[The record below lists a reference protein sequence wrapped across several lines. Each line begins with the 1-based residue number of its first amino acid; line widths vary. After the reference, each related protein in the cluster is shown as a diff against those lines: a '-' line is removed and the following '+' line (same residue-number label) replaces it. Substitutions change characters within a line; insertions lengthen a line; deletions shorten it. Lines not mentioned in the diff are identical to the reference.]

1 MNKSNQFLEVIDL
14 SKNQKYTT
22 AVSQV
27 SFNVKQF
34 EKIGILG
41 ETGSGKTNL
50 LKLISGLEQADGGHV
65 FFEGE
70 KVLGS
75 NEKLIAGHPK
85 IAYLSQHFELF
96 NNYYVH
102 EFLSYNNKYSSE
114 ETAKLFSICKI
125 EHLLNRKTNELS
137 GGEKQRVAL
146 SKQLLSNPAL
156 LLLDEPFSN
165 LDAHNKQMM
174 KFALHEISDKLKI
187 SSIIVSHDAK
197 DLLSWAD
204 RILILQQG
212 RIIQSGSPLELYH
225 YPTNEYCAGL
235 MGDYNLYDKSYN
247 NIFEKII
254 PQFQPENKLLFC
266 RPEYLSIN
274 HSAKFS
280 INTKVDKTYF
290 NGNHLIIDF
299 KIEGNKLTALSFD
312 LDIITGDKI
321 SVSFNK
327 KTPWYI

>member
-1 MNKSNQFLEVIDL
+1 MNKSNQFLEVINL
-14 SKNQKYTT
+14 TKNQKYTT
-22 AVSQV
+22 AVNQV
-27 SFNVKQF
+27 SFKVNQF

-65 FFEGE
+65 YFQGE

-75 NEKLIAGHPK
+75 NEKLIPGHPK

-102 EFLSYNNKYSSE
+102 EFLSYNNKYSIE
-114 ETAKLFSICKI
+114 DTAKLFSICKI
-125 EHLLNRKTNELS
+125 EHFLNRKTNELS

-174 KFALHEISDKLKI
+174 KFVLHEISDKLKI
-187 SSIIVSHDAK
+187 SSIIVSHDDK

-235 MGDYNLYDKSYN
+235 MGDYNLYDNSYK

-290 NGNHLIIDF
+290 NGNHSIIDF
-299 KIEGNKLTALSFD
+299 KVEGNILTALSFD
-312 LDIITGDKI
+312 LDIKTGDNI